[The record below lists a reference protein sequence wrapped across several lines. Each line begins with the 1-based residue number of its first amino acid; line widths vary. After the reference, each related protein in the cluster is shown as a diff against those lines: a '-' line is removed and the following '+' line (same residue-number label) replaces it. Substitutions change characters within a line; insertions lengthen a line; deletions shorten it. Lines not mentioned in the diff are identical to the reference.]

1 MIKMLSKEEVK
12 KINKELSSFF
22 GNSLSSIVLYGSYA
36 TGKETR
42 YSDIDLLIIVKRDFS
57 NWRERREVET
67 ELRMKFYSIIG
78 CVSPKVAAIDEL
90 DKALTFYNPLLLNIL
105 DHGVVLFDDGTFNQL
120 KNRFRNL
127 LTIGTIKKEAEH
139 WSIAI

>member
-1 MIKMLSKEEVK
+1 
-12 KINKELSSFF
+12 
-22 GNSLSSIVLYGSYA
+22 
-36 TGKETR
+36 
-42 YSDIDLLIIVKRDFS
+42 
-57 NWRERREVET
+57 
-67 ELRMKFYSIIG
+67 MKFYSIIG

-105 DHGVVLFDDGTFNQL
+105 DHGIVLFDDGTFNQL

>member
-1 MIKMLSKEEVK
+1 MLSEKVEK
-12 KINKELSSFF
+12 GIKKELSSFF
-22 GNSLSSIVLYGSYA
+22 GNSLASIILYGSYA
-36 TGKETR
+36 MGNETQ

-57 NWRERREVET
+57 DWRERREVET
-67 ELRMKFYSIIG
+67 DLRMKFHSIIG

-105 DHGVVLFDDGTFNQL
+105 DHGVVLFDDGTFARL
-120 KNRFRNL
+120 KNRFRTL
-127 LTIGTIKKEAEH
+127 LTTGTIKKEAEH